1 MTKDRLELVKCY
13 TGAVGIAGTHARTYY
28 VEVTNADVR
37 ILLKNMPWIVLLSII
52 QKAHAGGGLVAEGE
66 MIEVIDLPF
75 AEAKEMVTCQASE
88 DKIENYDATFLF
100 LMYWFLYNKES
111 TVIRKR
117 FQKYENL
124 DFW

>member
-1 MTKDRLELVKCY
+1 
-13 TGAVGIAGTHARTYY
+13 
-28 VEVTNADVR
+28 
-37 ILLKNMPWIVLLSII
+37 
-52 QKAHAGGGLVAEGE
+52 

-100 LMYWFLYNKES
+100 LIYWFLYNKES

-117 FQKYENL
+117 FQNNVGDIRVRHPTRAPSY
-124 DFW
+124 

>member
-1 MTKDRLELVKCY
+1 
-13 TGAVGIAGTHARTYY
+13 
-28 VEVTNADVR
+28 
-37 ILLKNMPWIVLLSII
+37 MPWIVLLSII

-117 FQKYENL
+117 FQKYEKPRFLVDSKVWKVL
-124 DFW
+124 DF

>member
-1 MTKDRLELVKCY
+1 
-13 TGAVGIAGTHARTYY
+13 
-28 VEVTNADVR
+28 
-37 ILLKNMPWIVLLSII
+37 
-52 QKAHAGGGLVAEGE
+52 

-100 LMYWFLYNKES
+100 LIYWFLYNKES

-117 FQKYENL
+117 FQNNVGDIRVRHPTRASSY
-124 DFW
+124 

>member
-1 MTKDRLELVKCY
+1 MFQNVK
-13 TGAVGIAGTHARTYY
+13 
-28 VEVTNADVR
+28 
-37 ILLKNMPWIVLLSII
+37 SII

-100 LMYWFLYNKES
+100 LIYWFLYNKES
-111 TVIRKR
+111 TVIRNR
-117 FQKYENL
+117 FSEIVEEC
-124 DFW
+124 DT